1 MTGIDETLRRL
12 VACGAQIFLDGERLR
27 IDAPQGVLNEQLLQ
41 RLKDGKE
48 EAVRWTKAHAR
59 KSTGVRAEALDRKE
73 AIGDAAK
80 TISVFYRAGTRDKLA
95 RHPEIVAKVRDVE
108 AELYRVAATGTDEEF
123 RAAISMW
130 VAWWG
135 RAVSVAWDGQ
145 RKAPSGIRQAVSET
159 REGSR

>member
-12 VACGAQIFLDGERLR
+12 VACGANISLDGEQLK
-27 IDAPQGVLNEQLLQ
+27 IEAPQGLLNKQLLQ

-59 KSTGVRAEALDRKE
+59 KGAGVRAEALDRKE

-95 RHPEIVAKVRDVE
+95 NHPEVVAKVREVE
-108 AELYRVAATGTDEEF
+108 AELHRVAASGTDEEL

-145 RKAPSGIRQAVSET
+145 RKATSEVRQAVSE
-159 REGSR
+159 RSAGSR